1 MGKPAVY
8 FSAQDYFVN
17 LAEDCRFTI
26 VGKFTKG
33 KPNMDE
39 LRKLFNS
46 HVPLKGTVKI
56 AYFDQNHVYIDFNN
70 ESDFYHIYF
79 KSFVTLGPYSMKIIK
94 WTPDFVPEI
103 ETSLAPVWILVH
115 QLPWH
120 LFRWDILSKM
130 VSLIGNA
137 MAPDMATYSKSR
149 GNVAKLKVEID
160 LLKPRQDQI
169 WVGFKRL
176 DSNV

>member
-1 MGKPAVY
+1 
-8 FSAQDYFVN
+8 
-17 LAEDCRFTI
+17 
-26 VGKFTKG
+26 
-33 KPNMDE
+33 
-39 LRKLFNS
+39 
-46 HVPLKGTVKI
+46 
-56 AYFDQNHVYIDFNN
+56 
-70 ESDFYHIYF
+70 
-79 KSFVTLGPYSMKIIK
+79 MKIIK

-160 LLKPRQDQI
+160 LLKPRQDQMGWI
-169 WVGFKRL
+169 QKARL
-176 DSNV
+176 QCLRWISA